1 MQTVRFAVLSVIAA
15 AATANAGMINA
26 TLNSISPSTNIR
38 YSLSG
43 SDYTGTTAGVFNWTR
58 NSGDIPNPAGPTF
71 SAFCIELT
79 QNVSVNSSYNYNDTP
94 LAGAPLP
101 GGPYSPMGAA
111 LAAQIARILT
121 VWANDVTGS
130 ANLRAAAAQAAIWE
144 TIFDTDNS
152 LTDDAGNFFLDTNHT
167 ASNNVAIKANAYLV
181 AQASAAPRTGL
192 FALTSLTQQDMV
204 VPAPGALALLGM
216 GGLVAARRRRA

>member
-1 MQTVRFAVLSVIAA
+1 MQNIRLAVVSLVAIAGA
-15 AATANAGMINA
+15 ANAGVINA
-26 TLNSISPSTNIR
+26 TLNSISPSTTVQ
-38 YSLSG
+38 YSLNG
-43 SDYTGTTAGVFNWTR
+43 SAFTGTNAGVFNWTR

-79 QNVSVNSSYNYNDTP
+79 QNVAVNSTYNYNDTA
-94 LAGAPLP
+94 LDGAPLP
-101 GGPYSPMGAA
+101 GPLGSPMGAA
-111 LAAQIARILT
+111 KAAQIARILT
-121 VWANDVTGS
+121 VWANDVSDT

-152 LTDDAGNFFLDTNHT
+152 LSAVGNFYLNPGNT
-167 ASNNVAIKANAYLV
+167 ASANVAAKADAYLIL
-181 AQASAAPRTGL
+181 QATAAPRTGL
-192 FALTSLTQQDMV
+192 FALTSLTNQDMV